1 MTVDFRRVHGPARFE
16 TCWHPSSLRR
26 SCCFPSWSIF
36 PPAEHDH
43 LEPVMVRAVSELF
56 DSEDVS
62 IIVDSGSDAKV
73 IPSKL
78 WKTCS

>member
-1 MTVDFRRVHGPARFE
+1 MSV
-16 TCWHPSSLRR
+16 
-26 SCCFPSWSIF
+26 F

-43 LEPVMVRAVSELF
+43 LEPVTVRAVSELF

-62 IIVDSGSDAKV
+62 IIVDSGGDAIA
-73 IPSKL
+73 IPSKYAL

>member
-1 MTVDFRRVHGPARFE
+1 MLASFEFE
-16 TCWHPSSLRR
+16 TFLLLSFMSV
-26 SCCFPSWSIF
+26 F

-43 LEPVMVRAVSELF
+43 LEPVTVRAVSELF